1 MRLGKVLGY
10 LVIGCFLLVVA
21 ADLLLDRTKLA
32 QEQLKTLNQQMPFEL
47 KLEQISHTI
56 FNPTSI
62 QVEGLEFKDE
72 FGTLVKIPKVYLYI
86 DLIPLI
92 NKQVIVEKIAIEDI
106 YIQSSQAALLELQT
120 AMANLPKSDE
130 PAAESPAPESAQLP
144 LEQVLI
150 KSLVFSI
157 DELAFK
163 AEAGDLA
170 LAKLMLELSDLS
182 IIEQGQLKPELIR
195 VQISN
200 SIAKVE
206 FNQYQINQIKL
217 LASLDTGSIKLD
229 ELSLETFDGQ
239 LNLAANV
246 DFLEQINIEVSKLSL
261 SNINADLL
269 VPKPESQ
276 AETKPVEAQPTE
288 KTAANSKAPSG
299 KNNKLAKTNKSNTK
313 AINTPKTTDATTDT
327 STVKQVTS
335 ANTQPTQVAENTQTA
350 EPLPDQLP
358 EQISAADRIP
368 EAQQQVPA
376 QTSQTASKPP
386 VEDAELPIHYL
397 AINQLAIDNIK
408 LTLTDPATA
417 QAWLALTEFG
427 LTLDQIKLV
436 EQQKLVQFSE
446 LKPGSNLMIQFAEFI
461 YLTPLAQNLA
471 IAVKTKDAGA
481 NLDGELELAQG
492 KIDLDTDI
500 TETDK
505 IIKLAGKIDWQQIN
519 FAVFMPMLA
528 DSPVLPTGVFTGN
541 TILDA
546 SYNTNKPGLAGVD
559 GQVQLTTDKFGLKG
573 IQLDKMLSAFKS
585 SQETSLLDVGAFLV
599 SGPLGVMA
607 MQLAELSSAATAT
620 GGTTEINSIDIN
632 ANIADQVI
640 NLKLADIKTKAHH
653 LGLYGDVNLA
663 AKQFEKFQFG
673 LLDSEGCAPVQ
684 QTLDGPFSEVKDI
697 LFNTTKGAATSS
709 ITSVFNN
716 VGKLAGKKCKP
727 FYKSE

>member
-32 QEQLKTLNQQMPFEL
+32 QEQLKTLNQKMPFEL

-120 AMANLPKSDE
+120 AMANLPKSND
-130 PAAESPAPESAQLP
+130 PAAESPSPESAQLP

-276 AETKPVEAQPTE
+276 AETKPVEAQPTA
-288 KTAANSKAPSG
+288 KTAANSKVPSG

-313 AINTPKTTDATTDT
+313 AINAPKTTDATTDT

-335 ANTQPTQVAENTQTA
+335 ANTQPTQVAENAQTA
-350 EPLPDQLP
+350 EPIPDQLP

-368 EAQQQVPA
+368 ETQQQVPA
-376 QTSQTASKPP
+376 QTSQTVSKPP

-519 FAVFMPMLA
+519 FAVFKPILA

-632 ANIADQVI
+632 ANISDQVI